1 MLRKDSFLMN
11 ESNTLYPKIPNDLIL
26 KLVKISI
33 DKEID
38 INTLIVNAID
48 AYTSIRI
55 NDISNPYYD
64 LDVSDITN
72 NLIFILD
79 DLKNVINNTS
89 LVKIGTFFSSIS
101 LDLDETSN
109 LKHIADVPNVLRKLL
124 NLLLT
129 DKLVQRSIL
138 NPENTTINNALTD
151 LKDLT
156 DEGLYR
162 YCISLFS
169 SQTNIGDIVLLV
181 DNSIINWLY
190 EYRQKLIDTIQSYSL
205 DDKAISELS
214 ALLYEILHF
223 DETDHFTK
231 STDTEAEQTDDG
243 DADASTN
250 DAIDIANSV
259 SLVRNKD
266 DVMGLLNPDED
277 ATDVSDDA
285 SNDDKLNKKDH
296 DAKHDEDAIDDMMS
310 PLIDKNDDDMLDS
323 NDAPF

>member
-1 MLRKDSFLMN
+1 MN